1 MKLGFIGSS
10 EISKF
15 HLSALKNNNFTV
27 EAIGT
32 RKNSKNCLA
41 FAEKNDLGKAFCSNG
56 WEEVLDKNLDAY
68 IICIDTK
75 YNYEIIQ
82 KALETNKPILV
93 EKPVDFELNNIEKLC
108 QHRNSKNIFVGY
120 NRRFYDSISKLK
132 YLCDISDGGTVIA
145 NIPDSISG
153 VKEFISNGSHII
165 DTLRYCLGDFEI
177 LNESVKINKSRN
189 DLDSI
194 SALCENKKWNI
205 LLNAH
210 SLIPSNFSITVNSDK
225 NVYELKPIE
234 NLNIYEGMEIVEP
247 TIEVPIRKY
256 IPKLKESIFEKVEFK
271 PGFDCMYKNFM
282 KFIEKKECISCSIF
296 DAQET
301 LKVLRL
307 MIETEI
313 SDNYLI

>member
-1 MKLGFIGSS
+1 M
-10 EISKF
+10 
-15 HLSALKNNNFTV
+15 
-27 EAIGT
+27 
-32 RKNSKNCLA
+32 
-41 FAEKNDLGKAFCSNG
+41 
-56 WEEVLDKNLDAY
+56 
-68 IICIDTK
+68 
-75 YNYEIIQ
+75 
-82 KALETNKPILV
+82 
-93 EKPVDFELNNIEKLC
+93 
-108 QHRNSKNIFVGY
+108 
-120 NRRFYDSISKLK
+120 
-132 YLCDISDGGTVIA
+132 
-145 NIPDSISG
+145 
-153 VKEFISNGSHII
+153 
-165 DTLRYCLGDFEI
+165 
-177 LNESVKINKSRN
+177 SRN

-296 DAQET
+296 DSQET